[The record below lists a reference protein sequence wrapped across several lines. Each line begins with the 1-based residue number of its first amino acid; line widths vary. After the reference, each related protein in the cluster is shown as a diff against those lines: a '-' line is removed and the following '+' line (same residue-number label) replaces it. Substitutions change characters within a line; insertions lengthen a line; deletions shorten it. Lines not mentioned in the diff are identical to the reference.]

1 MKSKE
6 LRELS
11 NTELSNKLL
20 EFRKELFNLRFQHKT
35 AQLENTQRLPYVRK
49 TVARIL
55 TVISEQNVGAQ
66 S

>member
-11 NTELSNKLL
+11 STELNEKLL

-35 AQLENTQRLPYVRK
+35 AQLENTQRLPFVRK

-55 TVISEQNVGAQ
+55 TVLSEQNAGAK